1 MSTPIF
7 SPEQTI
13 KYAETRLFGRN
24 VRPGAVRNITLYN
37 AVMPSELERMLQQN
51 HDTVQQVSQDNGREP
66 IFYTT
71 QELHIPQY
79 SGFGRRK
86 RYEEMVRAYV
96 KAKPGQLTFESLER
110 NGEADRT
117 DISYDNHAYDF
128 VKEMFSVGRP
138 RLSTIIF
145 GPLPAVAKQSN
156 VTALY
161 PNEYLNSQVVEVGD
175 QLVLNVGYVYADQA
189 GIILDKMT
197 RKFEAHAREQGIKMP
212 VSLYLFGRVGSLH
225 DTVPRDSIVVPTA
238 ILDENDLLEKRHSLY
253 PMHNALAQRNST
265 VGINL
270 NVNSVMGETREILEL
285 AKKQGCISVD
295 MEIRE
300 AVESVNK
307 ARRRYQHLDLR
318 FGFAGYVSDLPLQG
332 DTLAEELTS
341 DQGEQEAVKLI
352 VEHIKKSA

>member
-7 SPEQTI
+7 SREQTI
-13 KYAETRLFGRN
+13 KYAETRLFGIN
-24 VRPGAVRNITLYN
+24 VRPDEVSGIKIYN
-37 AVMPSELERMLQQN
+37 GMLPSELEALL
-51 HDTVQQVSQDNGREP
+51 TGSVSRVIQDNGREP
-66 IFYTT
+66 IYFSSGT
-71 QELHIPQY
+71 LHIPQY

-86 RYEEMVRAYV
+86 RYEEMVFAYL
-96 KAKPGQLTFESLER
+96 KAKQSQLKFESLER

-117 DISYDNHAYDF
+117 DIFYDNHAYDF
-128 VKEMFSVGRP
+128 VKEMFSSGRP
-138 RLSTIIF
+138 RLSTIVF
-145 GPLPAVAKQSN
+145 GPLPAVAKQSE
-156 VTALY
+156 VTTTYA
-161 PNEYLNSQVVEVGD
+161 NEYLNSQVVEVGN
-175 QLVLNVGYVYADQA
+175 QRVLNVGYVYADQA

-212 VSLYLFGRVGSLH
+212 VSVYLFGRVGSLH
-225 DTVPRDSIVVPTA
+225 DTVPRDSIIVPTA

-253 PMHNALAQRNST
+253 PIHNTLAQRNST
-265 VGINL
+265 AGINL

-285 AKKQGCISVD
+285 AQGQGCISVD

-341 DQGEQEAVKLI
+341 DKGEQEAVRLI
-352 VEHIKKSA
+352 LENIRQP

>member
-7 SPEQTI
+7 SREQTI
-13 KYAETRLFGRN
+13 KYAETRLFGIN
-24 VRPGAVRNITLYN
+24 VRPDEVSGIKIYN
-37 AVMPSELERMLQQN
+37 GMLPSELEALL
-51 HDTVQQVSQDNGREP
+51 TGSVSRVIQDNGREP
-66 IFYTT
+66 IYFSSGT
-71 QELHIPQY
+71 LHIPQY

-86 RYEEMVRAYV
+86 RYEEMVFAYL
-96 KAKPGQLTFESLER
+96 KAKQSQLKFESLER

-117 DISYDNHAYDF
+117 DIFYDNHAYDF
-128 VKEMFSVGRP
+128 VKEMFSSGRP
-138 RLSTIIF
+138 RLSTIVF
-145 GPLPAVAKQSN
+145 GPLPAVAKQSK
-156 VTALY
+156 VISQYTH
-161 PNEYLNSQVVEVGD
+161 EYLDSQVIEVGGHH
-175 QLVLNVGYVYADQA
+175 VLNVGYVYADQA

-212 VSLYLFGRVGSLH
+212 VSVYLFGRVGSLH

-253 PMHNALAQRNST
+253 PIHNTLAQRNST
-265 VGINL
+265 ARINL

-285 AKKQGCISVD
+285 AQRQGCISVD